1 MDTLLRVLAE
11 WKGRRR
17 AAQVI
22 VFDGGADVAT
32 TRAFARGAVSGILIT
47 LVVFLL
53 TAPTLTDMTAQAEME
68 HRKTLLEEANRRSE
82 QAMGIA
88 RVCLETAGHLE
99 RTLASY
105 QSFLGNSK

>member
-1 MDTLLRVLAE
+1 MDALLRMLAE
-11 WKGRRR
+11 WKGRRK

-22 VFDGGADVAT
+22 VFDGGAEVVT
-32 TRAFARGAVSGILIT
+32 TRAFVRGIVSGMLIT

-53 TAPTLTDMTAQAEME
+53 TAPTVTDPTAQAEME
-68 HRKTLLEEANRRSE
+68 HRKILLYEANQRSE

-99 RTLASY
+99 KTLASY
-105 QSFLGNSK
+105 QSFLGSTK

>member
-11 WKGRRR
+11 WKGRRK

-22 VFDGGADVAT
+22 VFDGGAEVAV
-32 TRAFARGAVSGILIT
+32 TRAFARGAVCGILIT
-47 LVVFLL
+47 LAVFVL
-53 TAPTLTDMTAQAEME
+53 TAPTLTDMTAQSEME
-68 HRKTLLEEANRRSE
+68 HRKVLLEEANRRSE
-82 QAMGIA
+82 QAMEIS
-88 RVCLETAGHLE
+88 RVCLETADHLE